1 MVQSS
6 FAFATKKGAASCAT
20 TKSMDLCWVPRW
32 GAAMLRPYKAPSG
45 AIFLELGRKLFD
57 AVAAQDLADG
67 FGAS

>member
-32 GAAMLRPYKAPSG
+32 GAAMLRPYKAP
-45 AIFLELGRKLFD
+45 
-57 AVAAQDLADG
+57 
-67 FGAS
+67 